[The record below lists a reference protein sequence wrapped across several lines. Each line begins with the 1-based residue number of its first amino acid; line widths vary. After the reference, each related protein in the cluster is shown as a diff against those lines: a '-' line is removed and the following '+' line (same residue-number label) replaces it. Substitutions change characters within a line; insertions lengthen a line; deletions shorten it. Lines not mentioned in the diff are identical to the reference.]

1 MDRGSSVGS
10 CGIPTS
16 RPSDRDTLGFRIEYK
31 REPLGGFDPT
41 RTTTADRFTEEIMPT
56 LLLIAFLLAWPDC
69 LFAQR
74 SAAPS
79 PIIDV
84 HLHAV
89 GMFYRP
95 DGTPPPRVC
104 INQVPECGNKPS
116 AFTTDDA
123 LLQGTLTLMQR
134 YNIVLGV
141 VSGEESVKVA
151 RWLDGAPHRFLGGW
165 MLDGGRS
172 SPRIARLRR
181 AFRSGR
187 YSVLGEITSQY
198 DSRPPDDPALEP
210 YFALAEE
217 LDVPVL
223 IHTLGFGA
231 PLPKFRSALGH
242 PLMLE
247 PVIKRHPRL
256 RLYVENAG
264 YPFADEMTAL
274 MIQYPQVYADVSTIT
289 WIIPRDAF
297 HDYLR
302 TLVRAGLS
310 QRLMF
315 GSDQIIW
322 PETIETSG

>member
-1 MDRGSSVGS
+1 MR
-10 CGIPTS
+10 
-16 RPSDRDTLGFRIEYK
+16 
-31 REPLGGFDPT
+31 
-41 RTTTADRFTEEIMPT
+41 A
-56 LLLIAFLLAWPDC
+56 LLLIAILGGARAQLLA
-69 LFAQR
+69 QS
-74 SAAPS
+74 SAVAPP

-95 DGTPPPRVC
+95 DGSPPPRVC

-123 LLQGTLTLMQR
+123 LLQGTLTFMR
-134 YNIVLGV
+134 RHNIILGV
-141 VSGEESVKVA
+141 VSGEESTKVT

-172 SPRIARLRR
+172 SPRIARLRQ

-187 YSVLGEITSQY
+187 YSVLGEINAQY
-198 DSRPPDDPALEP
+198 DSRAPDDPALEP

-322 PETIETSG
+322 PETIETAVESVETAEFLTPEQRRDIFFNNAVRFFRLNPDTLKSWE

>member
-1 MDRGSSVGS
+1 MR
-10 CGIPTS
+10 
-16 RPSDRDTLGFRIEYK
+16 
-31 REPLGGFDPT
+31 
-41 RTTTADRFTEEIMPT
+41 A
-56 LLLIAFLLAWPDC
+56 LLLIAFLGGARAQL
-69 LFAQR
+69 LAQR
-74 SAAPS
+74 SAVAPP

-95 DGTPPPRVC
+95 DGSPPPRVC

-123 LLQGTLTLMQR
+123 LLQGALTLMQR

-172 SPRIARLRR
+172 SPRIARLRQ

-187 YSVLGEITSQY
+187 YSVLAEINAQY
-198 DSRPPDDPALEP
+198 DSRAPDDPARCR
-210 YFALAEE
+210 AEGI
-217 LDVPVL
+217 P
-223 IHTLGFGA
+223 INYTLGFGA

-322 PETIETSG
+322 PETIETAVESVETAEFLTPEQRRDIFFNNAVRFFRLNPDTLKSWE